1 MLYRLTADAVVI
13 LHLSFIVF
21 VVCGGFLAWRWPRL
35 IWVHLPA
42 AAWGTAI
49 ELFHW
54 TCPLTPLEKWLRE
67 RRLRRRLHRALSD
80 PHHLPGST
88 HQMAAGRAGNRGSS
102 PQRHRVRGIL
112 QTPTYGKP
120 LDCKTLPI
128 QPWLT

>member
-1 MLYRLTADAVVI
+1 MLYRLTADAVVL

-54 TCPLTPLEKWLRE
+54 TCPLTPLEKWLRQLAGSAGYE
-67 RRLRRRLHRALSD
+67 GGFIEHYLIPIIYPAALTRWQQVVLGIVVVLLNAIAYGVYFKHRRTAN
-80 PHHLPGST
+80 P
-88 HQMAAGRAGNRGSS
+88 
-102 PQRHRVRGIL
+102 
-112 QTPTYGKP
+112 
-120 LDCKTLPI
+120 
-128 QPWLT
+128 